1 MLDDVE
7 PRSRQA
13 AVEARVTIKRAEE
26 ALANTVLR
34 TPGGTEVYLGAR
46 RGSQPDEFDGATYA
60 AYRGSIE
67 EASVQIVRR
76 PPATKTPGIPPPL
89 THAVASASL
98 SASLSATLSAAQAAA
113 QTAAQTAA
121 QASRPPA
128 ADEPVPM
135 GGSTMGRFLKALT
148 GQ

>member
-1 MLDDVE
+1 MLDDVV

-26 ALANTVLR
+26 AIANTVLR

-46 RGSQPDEFDGATYA
+46 HGTQPDEFDGTSYA

-76 PPATKTPGIPPPL
+76 PPATKTPSVPPPL
-89 THAVASASL
+89 THAVTSA
-98 SASLSATLSAAQAAA
+98 AQSAAQAAA
-113 QTAAQTAA
+113 QSAAQAAA
-121 QASRPPA
+121 QASRPPG
-128 ADEPVPM
+128 ADAVDSAPL
-135 GGSTMGRFLKALT
+135 GGATMGRFLRALT